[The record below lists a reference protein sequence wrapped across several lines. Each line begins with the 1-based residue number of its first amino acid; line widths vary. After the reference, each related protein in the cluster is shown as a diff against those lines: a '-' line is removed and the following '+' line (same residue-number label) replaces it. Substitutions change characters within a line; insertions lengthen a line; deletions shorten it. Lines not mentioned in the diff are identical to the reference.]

1 MDGQQASSATDQP
14 AEGPENGPAGPT
26 VLERLLAAGLAEDR
40 AHAHLHAARVQVDGD
55 LVTDPAHPAP
65 PPARIVI
72 SGA

>member
-1 MDGQQASSATDQP
+1 MDGQASSATDQP
-14 AEGPENGPAGPT
+14 TDGPENGPT
-26 VLERLLAAGLAEDR
+26 VLERLLAAGLAQDR
-40 AHAHLHAARVQVDGD
+40 AHAHLHAARVQIDGD